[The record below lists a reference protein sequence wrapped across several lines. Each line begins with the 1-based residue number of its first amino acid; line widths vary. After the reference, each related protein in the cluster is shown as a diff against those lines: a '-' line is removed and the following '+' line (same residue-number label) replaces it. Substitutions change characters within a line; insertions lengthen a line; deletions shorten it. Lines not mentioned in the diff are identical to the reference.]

1 VTDSFSVVYPG
12 SSPLKSRLNSAQAP
26 CGSQISRN
34 PGAADVAS
42 IVPAY
47 NGRRVCSSIPRPCGM
62 RGFTVLELLV
72 AVLIILIATAMTVI
86 QLQPQWQQIQVDVGK
101 DQVKSTLRQAREL
114 AISERRTIAVQFLN
128 ATGGA
133 CPPSGGIFMCMALTQ
148 MVVTAG
154 IPPAP
159 ATQALASSPFFVL
172 PIENKVQLLSFSGEP
187 DTPDGFIGTAPA
199 PPGGIYFGSTAGVPS
214 TGMAFQSDGT
224 FTDGNGNPINLS
236 IFIGEAGIPTSARA
250 ITVLGNT
257 GRVFAYHG
265 NGATW
270 LR

>member
-1 VTDSFSVVYPG
+1 MECLHLLGSFSDDRG
-12 SSPLKSRLNSAQAP
+12 LTDRTERELSPESPAHKAV
-26 CGSQISRN
+26 ISR
-34 PGAADVAS
+34 
-42 IVPAY
+42 
-47 NGRRVCSSIPRPCGM
+47 RGM
-62 RGFTVLELLV
+62 RGFTVLELL
-72 AVLIILIATAMTVI
+72 ATVLIIFVATAMAVI
-86 QLQPQWQQIQVDVGK
+86 QLQPQWQQIQVDAGK

-128 ATGGA
+128 AGA
-133 CPPSGGIFMCMALTQ
+133 TSCPSSGGVFNCIALTQ

-159 ATQALASSPFFVL
+159 ATQALAGSPFFVL
-172 PIENKVQLLSFSGEP
+172 PIENRVQLLSFSGEP
-187 DTPDGFIGTAPA
+187 DTPDGFIGAAPA
-199 PPGGIYFGSTAGVPS
+199 PPNGIYFGSTAGVPPS
-214 TGMAFQSDGT
+214 GMAFQSDGT

-236 IFIGEAGIPTSARA
+236 IFIGETGIPTSARA

-257 GRVFAYHG
+257 GRVFSYHG